1 MENEKKD
8 IFDKI
13 MGWGFLKRF
22 EPFYKAH
29 KEVLL
34 YLFFGGLTTVV
45 SVIFF
50 AIPMNM
56 LDIGKGKLFGITID
70 YDVTISN
77 IISWICAVTF
87 AYLTNR
93 KWVFEDK
100 AHGSGAVAK
109 ECAAFFAGRL
119 FTLVVETALLNVCTN
134 TLKMQEIIAKII
146 VSVVTIVLNYI
157 ISKLLVFR
165 KKEQVRAPAPPP
177 PPISQ

>member
-13 MGWGFLKRF
+13 MGWGFLKKF

-56 LDIGKGKLFGITID
+56 LHIGKGKLFGFTID
-70 YDVTISN
+70 YDVTIAN

-87 AYLTNR
+87 AYVTNR
-93 KWVFEDK
+93 TWVFEDK
-100 AHGSGAVAK
+100 AHGTGAVVR

-119 FTLVVETALLNVCTN
+119 FTLVVETLLLNVMTN
-134 TLKMQEIIAKII
+134 TFKMQEIIAKII
-146 VSVVTIVLNYI
+146 VSVVTIVLNYF
-157 ISKLLVFR
+157 ISKLLVF
-165 KKEQVRAPAPPP
+165 KKEK
-177 PPISQ
+177 

>member
-1 MENEKKD
+1 MEKEKKD
-8 IFDKI
+8 IFDRM
-13 MGWGFLKRF
+13 MGWGFLKTF

-56 LDIGKGKLFGITID
+56 LDLGEGKLLGFTID

-77 IISWICAVTF
+77 VISWVCAVTF
-87 AYLTNR
+87 AYVTNR
-93 KWVFEDK
+93 TWVFEDK
-100 AHGSGAVAK
+100 AHGAKPVAV

-119 FTLVVETALLNVCTN
+119 FTLVVETLLLNVMT
-134 TLKMQEIIAKII
+134 TTMKMQEIIAKII
-146 VSVVTIVLNYI
+146 VSIVTIILNYI
-157 ISKLLVFR
+157 ISKLFVF
-165 KKEQVRAPAPPP
+165 KKEK
-177 PPISQ
+177 

>member
-13 MGWGFLKRF
+13 MGWGFLKKF

-50 AIPMNM
+50 ALPMNM
-56 LDIGKGKLFGITID
+56 LHIGKGKLLGFTID
-70 YDVTISN
+70 YDVTIAN

-87 AYLTNR
+87 AYITNR
-93 KWVFEDK
+93 TWVFEDK
-100 AHGSGAVAK
+100 AHGTGAVVR

-119 FTLVVETALLNVCTN
+119 FTLVVETLLLNVMTN
-134 TLKMQEIIAKII
+134 TFKMQEIIAKII
-146 VSVVTIVLNYI
+146 VSVVTIVLNYF
-157 ISKLLVFR
+157 ISKLLVF
-165 KKEQVRAPAPPP
+165 KKEK
-177 PPISQ
+177 

>member
-1 MENEKKD
+1 MEKEKKD
-8 IFDKI
+8 IFDRM
-13 MGWGFLKRF
+13 MGWGFLKTF

-34 YLFFGGLTTVV
+34 YLLFGGLTTVV

-56 LDIGKGKLFGITID
+56 LDLGEGKLLGFTID

-77 IISWICAVTF
+77 VISWICAVTF
-87 AYLTNR
+87 AYATNR
-93 KWVFEDK
+93 TWVFEDK
-100 AHGSGAVAK
+100 AHGAKPVAL

-119 FTLVVETALLNVCTN
+119 FTLVVETLLLNVMTT

-146 VSVVTIVLNYI
+146 VSIVTIILNYI
-157 ISKLLVFR
+157 ISKLFIF
-165 KKEQVRAPAPPP
+165 KKEKE
-177 PPISQ
+177 

>member
-1 MENEKKD
+1 MEKEKKD
-8 IFDKI
+8 IFDRM
-13 MGWGFLKRF
+13 MGWGFLKTF

-56 LDIGKGKLFGITID
+56 LDLGEGKLLGFTID

-77 IISWICAVTF
+77 VISWICAVTF
-87 AYLTNR
+87 AYATNR
-93 KWVFEDK
+93 TWVFEDK
-100 AHGSGAVAK
+100 AHGAKPVAL

-119 FTLVVETALLNVCTN
+119 FTLVVETLLLNVMTT

-146 VSVVTIVLNYI
+146 VSIVTIILNYI
-157 ISKLLVFR
+157 ISKLFVF
-165 KKEQVRAPAPPP
+165 KKEKE
-177 PPISQ
+177 

>member
-1 MENEKKD
+1 MEKEKKD
-8 IFDKI
+8 IFDRM
-13 MGWGFLKRF
+13 MGWGFLKTF

-56 LDIGKGKLFGITID
+56 LDLGEGKLLGFTID

-77 IISWICAVTF
+77 VISWICAVTF
-87 AYLTNR
+87 AYVTNR
-93 KWVFEDK
+93 TWVFEDK
-100 AHGSGAVAK
+100 AHGAKPVAV

-119 FTLVVETALLNVCTN
+119 FTLVVETLLLNVMTT

-146 VSVVTIVLNYI
+146 VSIVTIILNYI
-157 ISKLLVFR
+157 ISKLFVF
-165 KKEQVRAPAPPP
+165 KKEK
-177 PPISQ
+177 

>member
-13 MGWGFLKRF
+13 MGWGFLKKL

-50 AIPMNM
+50 AIPMNI
-56 LDIGKGKLFGITID
+56 LHIRKGKLLGFTID
-70 YDVTISN
+70 YDVTIAN

-87 AYLTNR
+87 AYVTNR
-93 KWVFEDK
+93 TWVFEDK
-100 AHGSGAVAK
+100 AHGTGAVVR

-119 FTLVVETALLNVCTN
+119 FTLVVETLLLNVMTN
-134 TLKMQEIIAKII
+134 TFKMQEIIAKII
-146 VSVVTIVLNYI
+146 VSVVTIVLNYF
-157 ISKLLVFR
+157 ISKLLVF
-165 KKEQVRAPAPPP
+165 KKEK
-177 PPISQ
+177 

>member
-13 MGWGFLKRF
+13 MGWGFLKKF

-50 AIPMNM
+50 ALPMNI
-56 LDIGKGKLFGITID
+56 LHIGKGKLFGFTID
-70 YDVTISN
+70 YDVTIAN

-87 AYLTNR
+87 AYVTNR
-93 KWVFEDK
+93 TWVFEDK
-100 AHGSGAVAK
+100 AHGTGAVVR

-119 FTLVVETALLNVCTN
+119 FTLVVETLLLNVMTN
-134 TLKMQEIIAKII
+134 TFKMQEIIAKII
-146 VSVVTIVLNYI
+146 VSVVTIVLNYF

-165 KKEQVRAPAPPP
+165 KEKK
-177 PPISQ
+177 

>member
-1 MENEKKD
+1 MEKEKKD
-8 IFDKI
+8 IFDRM
-13 MGWGFLKRF
+13 MGWGFLKTF

-56 LDIGKGKLFGITID
+56 LDLGEGKLLGFTID

-77 IISWICAVTF
+77 VISWICAVTF
-87 AYLTNR
+87 AYATNR
-93 KWVFEDK
+93 TWVFEDK
-100 AHGSGAVAK
+100 AHGAKPVAV

-119 FTLVVETALLNVCTN
+119 FTLVVETLLLNVMTT

-146 VSVVTIVLNYI
+146 VSIVTIILNYI
-157 ISKLLVFR
+157 ISKLFVF
-165 KKEQVRAPAPPP
+165 KKEK
-177 PPISQ
+177 

>member
-1 MENEKKD
+1 MEKEKKD
-8 IFDKI
+8 IFDRM
-13 MGWGFLKRF
+13 MGWGFLKTF

-56 LDIGKGKLFGITID
+56 LNLGEGKLLGFTID

-77 IISWICAVTF
+77 VISWVCAVTF
-87 AYLTNR
+87 AYATNR
-93 KWVFEDK
+93 TWVFEDK
-100 AHGSGAVAK
+100 AHGAKPVAV

-119 FTLVVETALLNVCTN
+119 FTLVVETLLLNVMTT

-146 VSVVTIVLNYI
+146 VSIVTIILNYI
-157 ISKLLVFR
+157 ISKLFVF
-165 KKEQVRAPAPPP
+165 KKEKE
-177 PPISQ
+177 

>member
-13 MGWGFLKRF
+13 MGWGFLKKF

-50 AIPMNM
+50 ALPMNI
-56 LDIGKGKLFGITID
+56 LHIGKGKLFGFTID
-70 YDVTISN
+70 YDVTIAN

-87 AYLTNR
+87 AYITNR
-93 KWVFEDK
+93 TWVFEDK
-100 AHGSGAVAK
+100 AHGTGAVVR

-119 FTLVVETALLNVCTN
+119 FTLVVETLLLNVMTN
-134 TLKMQEIIAKII
+134 TFKMQEIIAKII
-146 VSVVTIVLNYI
+146 VSVVTIVLNYF
-157 ISKLLVFR
+157 ISKLLVF
-165 KKEQVRAPAPPP
+165 KKEK
-177 PPISQ
+177 

>member
-1 MENEKKD
+1 MEKEKKD
-8 IFDKI
+8 IFDRM
-13 MGWGFLKRF
+13 MGWGFLKTF

-56 LDIGKGKLFGITID
+56 LDLGEGKLLGFTID

-77 IISWICAVTF
+77 VISWVCAVTF
-87 AYLTNR
+87 AYVTNR
-93 KWVFEDK
+93 TWVFEDK
-100 AHGSGAVAK
+100 AHGAKPVAV

-119 FTLVVETALLNVCTN
+119 FTLVVETLLLNVMTT

-146 VSVVTIVLNYI
+146 VSIVTIILNYI
-157 ISKLLVFR
+157 ISKLFVF
-165 KKEQVRAPAPPP
+165 KKEK
-177 PPISQ
+177 

>member
-1 MENEKKD
+1 MEKEKKD
-8 IFDKI
+8 IFDRM
-13 MGWGFLKRF
+13 MGWGFLKPF

-56 LDIGKGKLFGITID
+56 LDLGEGKLLGFTID

-77 IISWICAVTF
+77 VISWICAVTF
-87 AYLTNR
+87 AYATNR
-93 KWVFEDK
+93 TWVFEDK
-100 AHGSGAVAK
+100 AHGAKPIVK

-119 FTLVVETALLNVCTN
+119 FTLVVETLLLNVMTT

-146 VSVVTIVLNYI
+146 VSIVTIILNYI
-157 ISKLLVFR
+157 ISKLFVF
-165 KKEQVRAPAPPP
+165 KKEKE
-177 PPISQ
+177 

>member
-1 MENEKKD
+1 METEKKD

-13 MGWGFLKRF
+13 MGWGFLKKF

-56 LDIGKGKLFGITID
+56 LHIGKGKLFGFTID
-70 YDVTISN
+70 YDVTIAN

-87 AYLTNR
+87 AYVTNR
-93 KWVFEDK
+93 TWVFEDK
-100 AHGSGAVAK
+100 AHGTGAVVR

-119 FTLVVETALLNVCTN
+119 FTLVVETLLLNVMTN
-134 TLKMQEIIAKII
+134 TFKMQEIIAKII
-146 VSVVTIVLNYI
+146 VSVVTIVLNYF
-157 ISKLLVFR
+157 ISKLLVF
-165 KKEQVRAPAPPP
+165 KKEK
-177 PPISQ
+177 

>member
-1 MENEKKD
+1 MENKKKD

-13 MGWGFLKRF
+13 MGWGFLKKF

-50 AIPMNM
+50 ALPMNI
-56 LDIGKGKLFGITID
+56 LHIGKGKLFGFTID
-70 YDVTISN
+70 YDVTIAN

-87 AYLTNR
+87 AYVTNR
-93 KWVFEDK
+93 TWVFEDK
-100 AHGSGAVAK
+100 AHGTGAVVR

-119 FTLVVETALLNVCTN
+119 FTLVVETLLLNVMTN
-134 TLKMQEIIAKII
+134 TFKMQEIIAKII
-146 VSVVTIVLNYI
+146 VSVVTIVLNYF

-165 KKEQVRAPAPPP
+165 KEKK
-177 PPISQ
+177 

>member
-1 MENEKKD
+1 MEKEKKD
-8 IFDKI
+8 IFDRM
-13 MGWGFLKRF
+13 MGWGFLKTF

-56 LDIGKGKLFGITID
+56 LDLGEGKLLGFTID

-77 IISWICAVTF
+77 VISWICAVTF
-87 AYLTNR
+87 AYATNR
-93 KWVFEDK
+93 TWVFEDK
-100 AHGSGAVAK
+100 AHGAK
-109 ECAAFFAGRL
+109 PIVEECAAFFAGRL
-119 FTLVVETALLNVCTN
+119 FTLVVETLLLNVMTT

-146 VSVVTIVLNYI
+146 VSIVTIILNYI
-157 ISKLLVFR
+157 ISKLFVF
-165 KKEQVRAPAPPP
+165 KKEKE
-177 PPISQ
+177 

>member
-13 MGWGFLKRF
+13 MGWGFLKKF

-50 AIPMNM
+50 ALPMNM
-56 LDIGKGKLFGITID
+56 LHIGKGKLLGFTID
-70 YDVTISN
+70 YDVTIAN

-87 AYLTNR
+87 AYVTNR
-93 KWVFEDK
+93 TWVFEDK
-100 AHGSGAVAK
+100 AHGTSAVIK
-109 ECAAFFAGRL
+109 ECSAFFAGRL
-119 FTLVVETALLNVCTN
+119 FTLVVETLLLNVMTN
-134 TLKMQEIIAKII
+134 TFKMQEIIAKII
-146 VSVVTIVLNYI
+146 VSVVTIVLNYF
-157 ISKLLVFR
+157 ISKLLVF
-165 KKEQVRAPAPPP
+165 KKEK
-177 PPISQ
+177 

>member
-1 MENEKKD
+1 MEKEKKD
-8 IFDKI
+8 IFDRM
-13 MGWGFLKRF
+13 MGWGFLKTF

-56 LDIGKGKLFGITID
+56 LDLGEGKLLGFTID

-77 IISWICAVTF
+77 VISWVCAVTF
-87 AYLTNR
+87 AYVTNR
-93 KWVFEDK
+93 TWVFEDK
-100 AHGSGAVAK
+100 AHGAKPVAV

-119 FTLVVETALLNVCTN
+119 FTLVVETLLLNVMTT

-146 VSVVTIVLNYI
+146 VSIVTIILNYI
-157 ISKLLVFR
+157 ISKLFVF
-165 KKEQVRAPAPPP
+165 KKEKE
-177 PPISQ
+177 

>member
-1 MENEKKD
+1 MEKEKKD
-8 IFDKI
+8 IFDRM
-13 MGWGFLKRF
+13 MGWGFLKTF

-56 LDIGKGKLFGITID
+56 LDLGEGKLLGFTID

-77 IISWICAVTF
+77 VISWVCAVTF
-87 AYLTNR
+87 AYVTNR
-93 KWVFEDK
+93 TWVFEDK
-100 AHGSGAVAK
+100 AHGAKPVAV

-119 FTLVVETALLNVCTN
+119 
-134 TLKMQEIIAKII
+134 
-146 VSVVTIVLNYI
+146 
-157 ISKLLVFR
+157 
-165 KKEQVRAPAPPP
+165 
-177 PPISQ
+177 